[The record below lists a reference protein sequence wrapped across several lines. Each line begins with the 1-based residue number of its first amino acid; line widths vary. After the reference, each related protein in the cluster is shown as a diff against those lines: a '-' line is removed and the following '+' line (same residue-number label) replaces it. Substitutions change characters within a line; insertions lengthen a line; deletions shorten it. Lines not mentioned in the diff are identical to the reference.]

1 MDFPYGNNGV
11 NLRNLGMNIHMHCFL
26 VYLFNQFFIFDSMQ
40 SKSGIIH
47 FRNWEGEESTREL
60 TQVFASGINN

>member
-1 MDFPYGNNGV
+1 MDSPYGKYGV
-11 NLRNLGMNIHMHCFL
+11 NLRNLGMNIHMHRFL
-26 VYLFNQFFIFDSMQ
+26 MYLFDHFFIFDSMQ
-40 SKSGIIH
+40 SKSGIIN

>member
-1 MDFPYGNNGV
+1 
-11 NLRNLGMNIHMHCFL
+11 MHSFL
-26 VYLFNQFFIFDSMQ
+26 MYLFAQIFIFVSMQ